1 MTQTRKILI
10 VVSSLWFAVA
20 LAGCGGDAAPA
31 GSGRDAHE
39 AGETHGADEHGHDEE
54 HGADGH
60 DDEHGE
66 EGHDDHEE
74 GSTTIPRDVAEA
86 SGVVIET
93 AGPAVVRETVALSGI
108 VRLKPA
114 AQAEVRAVYPG
125 RVLEVTAT
133 VGDVVEAGDTLAVI
147 ENASSLQSY
156 RVRAPISGTILE
168 RFSNPGDVATDRPLY
183 RLADLDSLQA
193 ELHVFPRD
201 AGRIEPGQ
209 PVLIRLAG
217 GDIEVRSEITSFLP
231 LSETETQSLIARAD
245 LPENSGFRPGMR
257 VEAQVAT
264 GEYEVGLAV
273 RESGV
278 QRYRDRP
285 AVFTR
290 DGDEY
295 TARPL
300 QLGRSDGVFVEVL
313 SGIDPGDS
321 YVAENSFL
329 ILADIEKAGAGHN
342 H

>member
-1 MTQTRKILI
+1 MTSLRNLIIL
-10 VVSSLWFAVA
+10 SWLSTGLA
-20 LAGCGGDAAPA
+20 LSGCGEASAPA
-31 GSGRDAHE
+31 AGQSHDDHEAGDAHE
-39 AGETHGADEHGHDEE
+39 DGDHGHGEDEHGHE
-54 HGADGH
+54 
-60 DDEHGE
+60 DEHGSE
-66 EGHDDHEE
+66 HHDDHEE
-74 GSTTIPRDVAEA
+74 GRTTIPQDVAEA
-86 SGVVIET
+86 SGVRVET
-93 AGPAVVRETVALSGI
+93 AGPAVMRETVALSGI

-114 AQAEVRAVYPG
+114 ARADVRAVYPG

-133 VGDVVEAGDTLAVI
+133 VGDIVEAGDTLAVI

-156 RVRAPISGTILE
+156 RVRAPISGTVLE
-168 RFSNPGDVATDRPLY
+168 RYSNPGDVATDRPLY

-201 AGRIEPGQ
+201 ASRIEPGQ
-209 PVLIRLAG
+209 PVMIRLAG
-217 GDIEVRSEITSFLP
+217 GDLQGASEIRSFLP

-245 LPENSGFRPGMR
+245 LPEASGFRPGMR
-257 VEAQVAT
+257 VEALVAVD
-264 GEYEVGLAV
+264 EYEVPLAV

-285 AVFTR
+285 AVFIR

-295 TARPL
+295 AARPL
-300 QLGRSDGVFVEVL
+300 QIRRSDGVFVEVL
-313 SGIDPGDS
+313 SGIEPGDT

>member
-10 VVSSLWFAVA
+10 IFSSLWFAVA
-20 LAGCGGDAAPA
+20 LAGCGEDAASAGAGRDEHETGDAHD
-31 GSGRDAHE
+31 G
-39 AGETHGADEHGHDEE
+39 DEHGHE
-54 HGADGH
+54 
-60 DDEHGE
+60 DEHGDE
-66 EGHDDHEE
+66 QHDEHEE
-74 GSTTIPRDVAEA
+74 GSTRIPRDVANA
-86 SGVVIET
+86 SGIVVET
-93 AGPAVVRETVALSGI
+93 AGPAVMRETVALSGI

-133 VGDVVEAGDTLAVI
+133 VGDTVEAGDTLAVI

-201 AGRIEPGQ
+201 AARIEPGQ
-209 PVLIRLAG
+209 PVLVRLAG

-245 LPENSGFRPGMR
+245 LPEDSGFRPGMR

-264 GEYEVGLAV
+264 DEYEVGLAV
-273 RESGV
+273 RDSAI
-278 QRYRDRP
+278 QRYRGQP
-285 AVFTR
+285 AVFSR

-313 SGIDPGDS
+313 SGIDPGES